1 LRCAGE
7 WIPQRDVIPKTCGR
21 CNATFWYKPKERLV
35 FKQKCTNCKGILKK
49 KRYTPKEMSEL
60 LDIDIRN
67 VYKQGGE
74 CEDGEKGTEG
84 YY

>member
-1 LRCAGE
+1 M
-7 WIPQRDVIPKTCGR
+7 
-21 CNATFWYKPKERLV
+21 